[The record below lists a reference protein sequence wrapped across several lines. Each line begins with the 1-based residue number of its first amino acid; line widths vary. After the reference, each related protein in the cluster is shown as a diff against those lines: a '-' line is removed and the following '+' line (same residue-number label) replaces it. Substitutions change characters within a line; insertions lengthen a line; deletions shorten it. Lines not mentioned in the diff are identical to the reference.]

1 MLIQNISNTS
11 QSYQPTRSTG
21 DSSPAVAAN
30 ATMQTASPQS
40 ATDIKPKTDIIP
52 TTDQKTSDI
61 QLQSAVDNTNK
72 AMQAS
77 NKNLSFSVDSDTKQ
91 AVVKL
96 TDSVTGDVIGQF
108 PTEQMLAISKAV
120 GLMQEQ
126 IQQASF
132 SKAPMQST
140 QGLLIRQQ
148 A

>member
-1 MLIQNISNTS
+1 MLIQNINNTS
-11 QSYQPTRSTG
+11 QSFQPTRSAG
-21 DSSPAVAAN
+21 ESSPAVAAS
-30 ATMQTASPQS
+30 TEVKTTSPQP
-40 ATDIKPKTDIIP
+40 ATDSKLPTEQKPSVT
-52 TTDQKTSDI
+52 
-61 QLQSAVDNTNK
+61 QLQNAVDNTNK

-77 NKNLSFSVDSDTKQ
+77 NKNLSFSVDTDTNQ

-126 IQQASF
+126 IQQASL
-132 SKAPMQST
+132 SKAPVQST
-140 QGLLIRQQ
+140 QGMLIRQQ

>member
-1 MLIQNISNTS
+1 MLIQNINSTS
-11 QSYQPTRSTG
+11 QSYQPPRSTG
-21 DSSPAVAAN
+21 DSSPAVAA
-30 ATMQTASPQS
+30 S
-40 ATDIKPKTDIIP
+40 TDIQAASQQPVTDSKPLTE
-52 TTDQKTSDI
+52 QKTSAI

-77 NKNLSFSVDSDTKQ
+77 NKNLSFSVDTDTNQ

-96 TDSVTGDVIGQF
+96 TDSVTGDIIGQF

-126 IQQASF
+126 IQQASL
-132 SKAPMQST
+132 SKAPVQST
-140 QGLLIRQQ
+140 QGMLIRQH

>member
-11 QSYQPTRSTG
+11 NSYQPTRSTG
-21 DSSPAVAAN
+21 DSSPAVAADS
-30 ATMQTASPQS
+30 TIQTAAPQPVADSKPATELKTS
-40 ATDIKPKTDIIP
+40 AT
-52 TTDQKTSDI
+52 

-77 NKNLSFSVDSDTKQ
+77 NKNLSFSVDTDTKQ

-96 TDSVTGDVIGQF
+96 TDSVTGDIIGQF

-126 IQQASF
+126 IQQASL
-132 SKAPMQST
+132 SKAHVQST

>member
-11 QSYQPTRSTG
+11 HIYEPTRSAG
-21 DSSPAVAAN
+21 DGSPAIAAN
-30 ATMQTASPQS
+30 STIHTAASQTV
-40 ATDIKPKTDIIP
+40 TDIKP
-52 TTDQKTSDI
+52 TTDQKTSEF
-61 QLQSAVDNTNK
+61 QLQSAVENTNK

-77 NKNLSFSVDSDTKQ
+77 NKNLSFSVDTDTKQ

-126 IQQASF
+126 IQQASL
-132 SKAPMQST
+132 SKAPVQST

>member
-11 QSYQPTRSTG
+11 NIYQPSRSTG
-21 DSSPAVAAN
+21 DASPAVAAN

-40 ATDIKPKTDIIP
+40 ATDIKPA
-52 TTDQKTSDI
+52 TDQKTSAI

-77 NKNLSFSVDSDTKQ
+77 NKNLSFSMDTDTKQ

-96 TDSVTGDVIGQF
+96 TDSVTGDIIGQF

-126 IQQASF
+126 IQQASL
-132 SKAPMQST
+132 SKAPVQST

>member
-1 MLIQNISNTS
+1 MLIQNINNTS
-11 QSYQPTRSTG
+11 QSYQPTRSAG
-21 DSSPAVAAN
+21 DSSPTVAAS
-30 ATMQTASPQS
+30 TEVQTASPQPV
-40 ATDIKPKTDIIP
+40 TDSKPLAE
-52 TTDQKTSDI
+52 QKTSAI

-96 TDSVTGDVIGQF
+96 TDSVTGDIIGQF

-126 IQQASF
+126 IQQASI
-132 SKAPMQST
+132 SKSPVQST